1 MIRFALAQLVAH
13 RLRLALTVIAVMLG
27 VAFVSGSLILNDT
40 AQKLFDDQFATAAA
54 GADVTVRTATA
65 FDSGMGVEVERDPLA
80 AGVLEEVAA
89 IQDVTAAVP
98 VAKGAARLERDA
110 TDLGGIQL
118 STWVA
123 PPIGSYPLL
132 DGDSP
137 SGPGEVALDK
147 ATADALGLGVG
158 DRVTVVGEQ
167 RVDARIVGLVGFG
180 EADGPPVGAVAL
192 ATLAG
197 AQSALGLGDGLSE
210 LLITS
215 DLPVGDLQPLL
226 ADELGGDVQV
236 ATAQDLAAAGAE
248 QAASNLEMLQIVL
261 VAMSVAALVI
271 GAFLIANTFG
281 IVISQRTRELAVA
294 RAAGATGA
302 QVAGSVLVEALVVG
316 AVAAAAGVVLG
327 IASTYGLRGLSRTF
341 GVSIPDGDL
350 VVQPRTVLIALAVG
364 TVVTVASA
372 VGPARRAATVSPLA
386 VMRAGAAEA
395 RSVGRGR
402 TITGAALLAVGA
414 VVAALP
420 TFGAPVVLLGAGLII
435 ALVGVVMA
443 GPAALRPLVAA
454 VGRAGAGTVPG
465 RLARDAA
472 LRAPRRTS
480 ATVMALAFG
489 LALMAFVSVVG
500 ASVKAATGAQYR
512 EVISADVVIESAGQE
527 MLGGVHASVYDEVL
541 GVAEVGTATRLKYG
555 HWKDGESTSALT
567 AFDPERIADVAGI
580 RMVDGSLGALTGGG
594 VIIAERV
601 AADRELGVGD
611 ELPMTFARTGERSL
625 PVVGVIA
632 DSPAQ
637 ALQTDYFVS
646 LDTYAGLFTEDMDA
660 SIFVTAAD
668 GTTPAEL
675 TAALGAALDDHPTV
689 QVRDQAAVIAGR
701 TQTVDQIFGLVTVL
715 LGFAMVI
722 AVLGIANTLA
732 LSIVERTREIGLLR
746 SVGMSR
752 GGVALMVQTEAV
764 MVAVVAL
771 VTGLALGIGAAFAAV
786 GALSTI
792 APLGIVIPVDQLVA
806 LVVVVAV
813 AGLVAGLAPARG
825 AARLPVLEAIA
836 HV

>member
-40 AQKLFDDQFATAAA
+40 AQKLFDDQFATATA

-123 PPIGSYPLL
+123 PPI
-132 DGDSP
+132 
-137 SGPGEVALDK
+137 DK

-158 DRVTVVGEQ
+158 DRVTLVGEQ
-167 RVDARIVGLVGFG
+167 RSDARIVGLVGFG

-192 ATLAG
+192 ATLAA

-210 LLITS
+210 ILITS
-215 DLPVGDLQPLL
+215 DLPVGELQPLL

-350 VVQPRTVLIALAVG
+350 VIQPRTVLIALAVG

-402 TITGAALLAVGA
+402 TVTGAALLAVGA
-414 VVAALP
+414 VAAALP

-527 MLGGVHASVYDEVL
+527 MLGGVHASVYDEVRE
-541 GVAEVGTATRLKYG
+541 VAEVGAATRLKYG

-580 RMVDGSLGALTGGG
+580 RMVDGSLAALTGGG
-594 VIIAERV
+594 VVIAERV

-625 PVVGVIA
+625 PIVGVIA
-632 DSPAQ
+632 DGPAQ

-675 TAALGAALDDHPTV
+675 TTALTAALADHPTV

-752 GGVALMVQTEAV
+752 GAVALMVQTEAV

-813 AGLVAGLAPARG
+813 AGLVAGLAPARR
-825 AARLPVLEAIA
+825 AAGLPVLEAIA